1 MSARN
6 ILLNIPY
13 LLFRVNNCGGCYAEY
28 VNTQN
33 EIVDCVGW
41 WTKYEN
47 KKPKELLEANNTPSV
62 NRMIETNT
70 ADPNLANPQPDTNL
84 PRNTETKTAKDK
96 EMEIDALFG
105 NLGLIVPQNSEIV
118 SSAVGSSPSVNNP
131 WETPVMDTSP
141 IGLTAP
147 QTQLSL
153 GQKQVQNIQPIIPSV
168 KGSSTGNGP
177 TMNTNKLRVMSAN
190 TNIINKDTNKQELIS
205 ANTNAIGM
213 NTNKPGVMSANTN
226 TISKDTNKQDLI
238 SANTNTMGMNTKN
251 PGVMSSNT
259 NAVGQD
265 TNTRSAKTTSK
276 RVEKRVTTEQT
287 KLPEPIPI
295 DLFQSLAIP
304 LDALESNSKFRPG
317 VPIGGWNFRSQRWQG
332 R

>member
-1 MSARN
+1 M
-6 ILLNIPY
+6 
-13 LLFRVNNCGGCYAEY
+13 LFRVNNCGGCYAEY

-47 KKPKELLEANNTPSV
+47 KKPKELLEANNTPAV

-70 ADPNLANPQPDTNL
+70 ADPTLANPLPDTNL
-84 PRNTETKTAKDK
+84 PRNTETKTSKDK

-131 WETPVMDTSP
+131 WETPVMDNSQ

-153 GQKQVQNIQPIIPSV
+153 SQEQVQNIQPIIPNV
-168 KGSSTGNGP
+168 KGSSAGNGP
-177 TMNTNKLRVMSAN
+177 TKNTNKPREMSAN
-190 TNIINKDTNKQELIS
+190 TNTISKDTNKLELIS
-205 ANTNAIGM
+205 ANSNAIGM
-213 NTNKPGVMSANTN
+213 NTNKPGVMSSNTN
-226 TISKDTNKQDLI
+226 TVGKDTNK
-238 SANTNTMGMNTKN
+238 

-259 NAVGQD
+259 NTVGKE
-265 TNTRSAKTTSK
+265 TNTRSGKTTST
-276 RVEKRVTTEQT
+276 RVEKRVTTDKS

-295 DLFQSLAIP
+295 NLFRSLAIP
-304 LDALESNSKFRPG
+304 LDALDSDSNFRPG

>member
-1 MSARN
+1 M
-6 ILLNIPY
+6 
-13 LLFRVNNCGGCYAEY
+13 
-28 VNTQN
+28 
-33 EIVDCVGW
+33 VDCVGW

-118 SSAVGSSPSVNNP
+118 SSALGSSPSVNNP
-131 WETPVMDTSP
+131 WETPVMNKSP
-141 IGLTAP
+141 VGLTAP

-153 GQKQVQNIQPIIPSV
+153 SQKQVQNIQPIIPSV

-190 TNIINKDTNKQELIS
+190 TNTISKDTNKQELIS

-238 SANTNTMGMNTKN
+238 SANTNSVKHC
-251 PGVMSSNT
+251 S
-259 NAVGQD
+259 
-265 TNTRSAKTTSK
+265 
-276 RVEKRVTTEQT
+276 
-287 KLPEPIPI
+287 I
-295 DLFQSLAIP
+295 
-304 LDALESNSKFRPG
+304 
-317 VPIGGWNFRSQRWQG
+317 
-332 R
+332 